1 MYTSPVR
8 EAILGLKAYVPGK
21 SIAEIKE
28 KYGLTQVIKMASN
41 ENPLGTSPM
50 VCEALQRAAALSFRY
65 PQGGNPRLT
74 AALGRRHKVAPERIV
89 VGNGSDEIID
99 LLLRVL
105 LVPGK
110 HSLVCFS
117 PCFSIYPIQG
127 RICGVEVRRQPL
139 REDFSFDFEALLA
152 LVDEST
158 RLVFVTTPDNPS
170 GYCPPR
176 ADVERLA
183 AELARRAPD
192 CLLVVDEAYM
202 DFVGDS
208 EDDERQASLLA
219 GSLTL
224 VIVTIPTIIRTT
236 QESLKTVPQSY
247 REAALGL
254 GAGKWHMIRTVVLPS
269 SVDGIVTGCIL
280 SVGRIVGESAAL
292 LFTAGMGM
300 SLNNYFASVDNFLH
314 SSGASL
320 TVALYVYAR
329 ERAEFDVAFA
339 IAAILMLLTLII
351 NLSAKLVGKKL
362 KKK

>member
-1 MYTSPVR
+1 MQPLSGKRKAYDRVLR
-8 EAILGLKAYVPGK
+8 FLLYFCAILTCALLVFIIGYIFIKGLPHVTWNFLTSEP
-21 SIAEIKE
+21 SFIKDTIGILPNILNTI
-28 KYGLTQVIKMASN
+28 YLVVMTLIIIL
-41 ENPLGTSPM
+41 PLGVGAAIYLTEYATNRRFVAAIEFATETLTGIPSIIFGLVGM
-50 VCEALQRAAALSFRY
+50 LFFCQRL
-65 PQGGNPRLT
+65 
-74 AALGRRHKVAPERIV
+74 
-89 VGNGSDEIID
+89 
-99 LLLRVL
+99 
-105 LVPGK
+105 
-110 HSLVCFS
+110 
-117 PCFSIYPIQG
+117 
-127 RICGVEVRRQPL
+127 
-139 REDFSFDFEALLA
+139 
-152 LVDEST
+152 
-158 RLVFVTTPDNPS
+158 
-170 GYCPPR
+170 
-176 ADVERLA
+176 
-183 AELARRAPD
+183 EL
-192 CLLVVDEAYM
+192 
-202 DFVGDS
+202 
-208 EDDERQASLLA
+208 QASLLA

-300 SLNNYFASVDNFLH
+300 SLNNYFSSVGNFIH

-339 IAAILMLLTLII
+339 IAAILMLLTLVI
-351 NLSAKLVGKKL
+351 NLAAKLVGAKL